1 MGLLLLFGG
10 CRACCPV
17 EGSGA
22 CVRLC
27 AVSNVN
33 MIYWTVEFFS
43 AIIALVVV
51 LGAIVALK
59 RKEFDESPEMK
70 RLSLRM
76 EQEYYAA
83 LLRKRHNLLH
93 PYTPIKVEEEPPKLS
108 SKKSKQISRENIDG
122 SGDGDEARD
131 DGSKKGSGLFSRLGS
146 TANAATGFVSK
157 RF

>member
-1 MGLLLLFGG
+1 MG
-10 CRACCPV
+10 
-17 EGSGA
+17 
-22 CVRLC
+22 
-27 AVSNVN
+27 
-33 MIYWTVEFFS
+33 
-43 AIIALVVV
+43 
-51 LGAIVALK
+51 IVALK

-122 SGDGDEARD
+122 SGDD